1 MSALARIA
9 LTAYRWA
16 GIVAFPC
23 AGLFLSI
30 RAAKGKEDRTRRL
43 ERVGYAAA
51 NRPRGPLVWVHAA
64 SVGEMMAV
72 TALMRELRRCEIN
85 VLLTTGT
92 TTSAQIASDRLQDG
106 IIHQYVPIDA
116 LPAVRRFLDYWQPD
130 MMIGVESE
138 IWPTMLQDLHD
149 RQIPQILVNARISDR
164 SFARWQRHSNVASSL
179 FSKLAMVVAQSDVD
193 AERFRDLGAWPVSVS
208 GNIKVDTD
216 APPCDSSLLT
226 SYERQIGHRKT
237 WAAISTAEGE
247 EKIAAMVHRALK
259 AHMGQLSI
267 VVPRH
272 PERADAIEAMMTEQ
286 GLTVARRSRND
297 TITPQT
303 DVFLGD
309 TIGEMGLYLRLTDI
323 AFVGRSMMK
332 DGGGGNPMEPAVLG
346 CAVLSG
352 PQVENFRESYQRL
365 VRHGAA
371 RVVRDAETL
380 ANAVHFLMNNH
391 LARHKMSDSG
401 MEAVQDMRG
410 ALTATIKAMEPYIN
424 PLTVKARLEPK
435 TAAGE

>member
-16 GIVAFPC
+16 GVVAFPC
-23 AGLFLSI
+23 AGLLLAI
-30 RAAKGKEDRTRRL
+30 RASKGKEDHTRRM
-43 ERVGYAAA
+43 ERLGHAAA

-64 SVGEMMAV
+64 SVGEMVAV
-72 TALMRELRRCEIN
+72 TTLMREFRRCGIH

-92 TTSAQIASDRLQDG
+92 VTSAQIAAERLGDD

-116 LPAVRRFLDYWQPD
+116 LPAIRRFLDYWQPD
-130 MMIGVESE
+130 LAIVVDSE
-138 IWPTMLQDLHD
+138 IWPATLQTLHD
-149 RQIPQILVNARISDR
+149 RRIPQILVNARISDR
-164 SFARWQRHSNVASSL
+164 SFARWKKHPLVATSL
-179 FSKLAMVVAQSDVD
+179 FSKLAMVIAKSDHD
-193 AERFRDLGAWPVSVS
+193 GEKFRDLGAWPVIVS

-216 APPCDSSLLT
+216 APPADTELLGQ
-226 SYERQIGHRKT
+226 YQRQIGHRKT
-237 WAAISTAEGE
+237 WAAVSTADGE
-247 EKIAAMVHRALK
+247 EKVAAMVHRALK
-259 AHMGQLSI
+259 AHMGQLTI

-272 PERADAIEAMMTEQ
+272 PERADEIEAMMVQQ

-297 TITPQT
+297 VITPET

-309 TIGEMGLYLRLTDI
+309 SMGEMGLYLRLTEI
-323 AFVGRSMMK
+323 AFVGRSLVLG
-332 DGGGGNPMEPAVLG
+332 GGGGNPLEPAVLG

-352 PQVENFRESYQRL
+352 PHVENFRESYQRL

-380 ANAVHFLMNNH
+380 AKAVHFLMNNP
-391 LARHKMSDSG
+391 LALHKMGDAG
-401 MEAVQDMRG
+401 IAAVQDMRG
-410 ALTATIKAMEPYIN
+410 ALTITVKALEPYIN

-435 TAAGE
+435 SAAGE

>member
-1 MSALARIA
+1 
-9 LTAYRWA
+9 
-16 GIVAFPC
+16 
-23 AGLFLSI
+23 
-30 RAAKGKEDRTRRL
+30 
-43 ERVGYAAA
+43 
-51 NRPRGPLVWVHAA
+51 
-64 SVGEMMAV
+64 
-72 TALMRELRRCEIN
+72 
-85 VLLTTGT
+85 
-92 TTSAQIASDRLQDG
+92 
-106 IIHQYVPIDA
+106 
-116 LPAVRRFLDYWQPD
+116 
-130 MMIGVESE
+130 
-138 IWPTMLQDLHD
+138 
-149 RQIPQILVNARISDR
+149 
-164 SFARWQRHSNVASSL
+164 
-179 FSKLAMVVAQSDVD
+179 
-193 AERFRDLGAWPVSVS
+193 
-208 GNIKVDTD
+208 
-216 APPCDSSLLT
+216 
-226 SYERQIGHRKT
+226 
-237 WAAISTAEGE
+237 
-247 EKIAAMVHRALK
+247 MVHRALK

-272 PERADAIEAMMTEQ
+272 PERADAIEAMMIEQ

-297 TITPQT
+297 PITPQT

-332 DGGGGNPMEPAVLG
+332 EGGGGNPMEPAVLG

-352 PQVENFRESYQRL
+352 PHVENFRESYQRL

-380 ANAVHFLMNNH
+380 AKAVHFLMNNH